1 MLRKVLKTAVL
12 PLLAAAVCRGDVFVA
27 EPAGGADTTGEVY
40 AWGAV
45 GASDL
50 GAAMTPGV
58 GYAVLM
64 CETQGQAA
72 AYADAVLTVDTQL
85 DTRSFNARGE
95 ALFAGAGLQLR
106 FSGGAGGIGSDVGA
120 GYAADISALQ
130 SVDFT
135 PSVEMLGL
143 DISQV
148 LMVEKSGS
156 FSYSSANVPEGELAP
171 FDFTVGGAAVGEKY
185 GDMVNIGFVA
195 SAADVHPGEIAAVLD
210 GYRAGTF
217 ADSFQTMTVVGQ
229 HSTGNL
235 VPELGVCMLVLPAAV
250 LAAWRRH

>member
-1 MLRKVLKTAVL
+1 MLRKMLKTAVL
-12 PLLAAAVCRGDVFVA
+12 PLLAAAVCRGDVQVVP
-27 EPAGGADTTGEVY
+27 PAGGGDDVGEVY

-45 GASDL
+45 SAYDL
-50 GAAMTPGV
+50 LGDMTPGV

-135 PSVEMLGL
+135 PTAEMLGL

-156 FSYSSANVPEGELAP
+156 FSYSSYNVPEGELAP

-195 SAADVHPGEIAAVLD
+195 SAADVHPGEIAAVLG
-210 GYRAGTF
+210 GYQPGTLV
-217 ADSFQTMTVVGQ
+217 DRFQTMTVVGQ

-250 LAAWRRH
+250 LAAWRRR